1 MLQTLWKLTFLTGVV
16 GIGLLVVWWAK
27 NGMQLATDP
36 PPANTAITSTDPD
49 TPAPPAKGV
58 SKKKSDAAIGK
69 GVVQTAGVKNTSASS
84 KNPRNEK
91 KLPAAENPFDDTLPD
106 DSTPAETHPVA
117 ARKDGYESKKGV
129 KLLTFLDDQPKSA
142 PDGRKPNAG
151 KGSPPRSELDL
162 PESLDLPTTEEEASA
177 KSPGIRGTPFSE
189 DDQSEVRPAGGRS
202 LVVADARPDGKAKPR
217 AGSVAPVKSAAADG
231 ADPFAVEK
239 PGTAGLRIPAAT
251 DETTVSPSRPA
262 ISPTPATTK
271 PAVDSGDSSEV
282 IPVRPSSPPRQPV
295 PAGEEESLPVVPRG
309 TSSNSLPPAG
319 PPPSTTDRSTTGRT
333 TIPGFPPSDETE
345 SAGVPTPSAEKNPG
359 ATTGLPSTPVTPAP
373 TNSTP
378 VLPSLGPTP
387 SMPDGSLSVLPRQ
400 PEKATI
406 VPVPKSVAPETPQP
420 RQRPRVKIEKVAPP
434 NATLGQSMIYHI
446 HVKNTGEVAAHQVT
460 VEDTVPKGVN
470 LDGTIPQAELVGDVL
485 TWRMGTLEPHTEKKI
500 SIRVVPVSEGEVGS
514 VATVKFS
521 AEPGPLP
528 AGAAPRLEF
537 QLIGPP
543 QTTLGSQTTFT
554 FRVANVGRA
563 DAHRVVIQN
572 VLPPALRHSDG
583 DDLEY
588 EIGLLP
594 AGKSKEV
601 SLALTASKL
610 GRTINRAVV
619 TADGGISVSA
629 ESPLEVV
636 SPNVSIQRSGPPR
649 ILLSRQGT
657 FTNTVTNAST
667 QALQNLTLN
676 EVVPAGFEF
685 VSATNEGRFDSTK
698 KIVSWTVDQLGPQQ
712 SRSVFGSGP
721 ASNFQSPD
729 SQPRYGFG

>member
-1 MLQTLWKLTFLTGVV
+1 
-16 GIGLLVVWWAK
+16 
-27 NGMQLATDP
+27 
-36 PPANTAITSTDPD
+36 
-49 TPAPPAKGV
+49 
-58 SKKKSDAAIGK
+58 
-69 GVVQTAGVKNTSASS
+69 
-84 KNPRNEK
+84 
-91 KLPAAENPFDDTLPD
+91 
-106 DSTPAETHPVA
+106 
-117 ARKDGYESKKGV
+117 
-129 KLLTFLDDQPKSA
+129 
-142 PDGRKPNAG
+142 
-151 KGSPPRSELDL
+151 
-162 PESLDLPTTEEEASA
+162 
-177 KSPGIRGTPFSE
+177 
-189 DDQSEVRPAGGRS
+189 
-202 LVVADARPDGKAKPR
+202 
-217 AGSVAPVKSAAADG
+217 
-231 ADPFAVEK
+231 
-239 PGTAGLRIPAAT
+239 
-251 DETTVSPSRPA
+251 
-262 ISPTPATTK
+262 
-271 PAVDSGDSSEV
+271 
-282 IPVRPSSPPRQPV
+282 
-295 PAGEEESLPVVPRG
+295 
-309 TSSNSLPPAG
+309 
-319 PPPSTTDRSTTGRT
+319 
-333 TIPGFPPSDETE
+333 
-345 SAGVPTPSAEKNPG
+345 
-359 ATTGLPSTPVTPAP
+359 
-373 TNSTP
+373 
-378 VLPSLGPTP
+378 
-387 SMPDGSLSVLPRQ
+387 
-400 PEKATI
+400 
-406 VPVPKSVAPETPQP
+406 
-420 RQRPRVKIEKVAPP
+420 
-434 NATLGQSMIYHI
+434 MIYHI

-712 SRSVFGSGP
+712 SRSVQVTLKSIGRGSQVSVVRAFDGSGASGETFGTTHVAGVAAVSIDVPDIP
-721 ASNFQSPD
+721 ASLEVGQQATFKVRIRNRGTD
-729 SQPRYGFG
+729 SADNVRVSLTLPSGTDLVSLNGGKYRRSGDQFVFEPIPRLEPKHEAVIELTLKGLQPQETRLQVQIQNDTTGTPIRRDEAFSVISGQ